1 MSELTHDPSEYIRG
15 FQSLLIGDKK
25 KIAFLF
31 GAGTS
36 MAKKNEKSIIVPAMG
51 ELTKNIESELGKI
64 EKYKKALT
72 EIKNEIGED
81 KYNVETL
88 LSNLEQ
94 KRQIIAKGILN
105 GLNQKDFSELTTEIK
120 NQILNNMSVHLEI
133 DKNLETLESLIH
145 TDFAEWIGRAD
156 RKFPIEIFTTNYD
169 YLFELGLE
177 TKNVPY
183 YDGFTGSYIPFF
195 NSESVEDLCFL
206 PHQTKLWKIHGS
218 LGWHFDKVLK
228 KVFRKDSSKEDILIY
243 PSTLKYSDSKK
254 QPYMS
259 LLDRLSSF
267 LKQEDAVLI
276 TCGYSF
282 SDEHINERILT
293 ALNSEKA
300 AHVFALFYDIV
311 KKEKTK
317 EYRLLNDSS
326 LVKLAKTNSRLSVY
340 GCRSAVIGC
349 QFGKWKLKREPD
361 KSDTVNINTYFD
373 EDAYAAVSEVNV
385 EKKGDEIWT
394 GEGELIL
401 PDFVKLIA
409 FFKAMIVNNSLKQT
423 DNK

>member
-51 ELTKNIESELGKI
+51 ELTKNIETELGKI

-72 EIKNEIGED
+72 EIKTEIGED

-94 KRQIIAKGILN
+94 KRQIIAKGTLN
-105 GLNQKDFSELTTEIK
+105 GLNQKDFLELTIK
-120 NQILNNMSVHLEI
+120 IKDQIRENMSVHLEI
-133 DKNLETLESLIH
+133 EKNPENLEHLIH

-183 YDGFTGSYIPFF
+183 YDGFTGSYTPFY

-206 PHQTKLWKIHGS
+206 PRQTKLWKIHGS
-218 LGWHFDKVLK
+218 LGWHFNKVLN
-228 KVFRKDSSKEDILIY
+228 KVFRKDSSDEDILIY

-311 KKEKTK
+311 EKEKLK
-317 EYRLLNDSS
+317 EYRLINDSS

-349 QFGKWKLKREPD
+349 QFGKWKLKKEPD
-361 KSDTVNINTYFD
+361 KSDTIQVNTYFD
-373 EDAYAAVSEVNV
+373 EDAFVAVDKVNV
-385 EKKGDEIWT
+385 EKKGDEIWS
-394 GEGELIL
+394 GEGELVL
-401 PDFVKLIA
+401 PNFVKLVG
-409 FFKAMIVNNSLKQT
+409 FFKAMIVNSSINQLA
-423 DNK
+423 NK